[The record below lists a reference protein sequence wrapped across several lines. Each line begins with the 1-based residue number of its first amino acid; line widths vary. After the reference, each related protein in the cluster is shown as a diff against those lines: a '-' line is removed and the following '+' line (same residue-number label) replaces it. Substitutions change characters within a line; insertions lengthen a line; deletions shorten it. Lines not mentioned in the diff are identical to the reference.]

1 MLKLEM
7 CRLHPIALDGF
18 AVETLTLYFSTS
30 PGDAATAATPI
41 EGSGHVERAPVGV
54 PFCRKMI
61 EAISYSACGVGSRVV
76 MAIHDS
82 VLVLLRDFPPEKQQ
96 ELSTILWRFFSAFFY
111 LHSPQAETNKSYF
124 RMYFFL
130 SFSFKG
136 YHCTW
141 LYHYLTTKKRT
152 QTYSHMASASPP
164 HPIHCPWHPR
174 WKWSWWKW
182 IDTSHDVGVRQT
194 ALWDDLW
201 SNQIHWTIETMPS
214 WFQVLVHKNKGDGW
228 LLGNIYIY
236 RMTVWIHVDSII

>member
-1 MLKLEM
+1 MKCAD

-41 EGSGHVERAPVGV
+41 EGGGHVERAPVGV

-141 LYHYLTTKKRT
+141 LYHYLTTKKGPKRT
-152 QTYSHMASASPP
+152 LTWHQHHHHIRSIVHG
-164 HPIHCPWHPR
+164 IHGENGRGGNELIPR
-174 WKWSWWKW
+174 TTLACDKLRFGTTFGRTRS
-182 IDTSHDVGVRQT
+182 TGR
-194 ALWDDLW
+194 
-201 SNQIHWTIETMPS
+201 
-214 WFQVLVHKNKGDGW
+214 
-228 LLGNIYIY
+228 
-236 RMTVWIHVDSII
+236 